1 MSRLETDVLVI
12 GGGMAGLA
20 AATIAQQRGAETLL
34 LCKGESATS
43 MSSGAVDVMGYL
55 PRSLEPIESP
65 MEGLLG
71 LASLYPLHPYVLLG
85 TSSESDVFNAHI
97 IEEPIEWLKKSVDG
111 GEFKL
116 IGSLNQNRF
125 PICVLGSSKPT
136 CLVQD
141 TMDSGSLG
149 ENGQADVMLFVGIR
163 GHADFN
169 PRAAAR
175 SSASANTYT
184 DRFPHRVADCVV
196 DVAPFGH
203 SFNISSIELARH
215 MDHQDGMNEF
225 IAQIAN
231 EVKRTGATRVVTPP
245 ILGLK
250 KPRSN
255 ASVLVKELGIG
266 VSELLSF
273 PPSVPGCRLQNAME
287 SAYVSAG
294 GKIMLGFEASSS
306 TVDGRLIDSVVA
318 KGPRRD
324 VTIDTKSVVLASGK
338 FVGGGLRADENGV
351 RETALNLMTV
361 TGEYYPASDIRPAHY
376 SNRFALHP
384 DGHPLFSCGVAVD
397 SDMKPIDSD
406 GHARSG
412 NLFAAGSVLAGHDYL
427 SEKSGLGVALVTGY
441 AAGLNATKFVAGGE

>member
-1 MSRLETDVLVI
+1 MRHLETDVLVI

-34 LCKGESATS
+34 LRKGESATS
-43 MSSGAVDVMGYL
+43 MSSGAVDVLGYL

-65 MEGLLG
+65 AEGLLG
-71 LASLYPLHPYVLLG
+71 LASMYPLHPYVLLG
-85 TSSESDVFNAHI
+85 TRSDSDVFNAHAV
-97 IEEPIEWLKKSVDG
+97 EEPIEWLKKTVDG
-111 GEFKL
+111 AEFKL
-116 IGSLNQNRF
+116 IGSMNENRF

-136 CLVQD
+136 CLIQD
-141 TMDSGSLG
+141 TMDSGSVG
-149 ENGQADVMLFVGIR
+149 EDDQSDVMLFVGIK

-175 SSASANTYT
+175 SSASGRTHT
-184 DRFPHRVADCVV
+184 DRIPHRVVDCVV
-196 DVAPFGH
+196 DLAPFGH
-203 SFNISSIELARH
+203 SFNVSSIELARH
-215 MDHQDGMNEF
+215 MDHQDGTNEF
-225 IAQIAN
+225 VAQIAK
-231 EVKRTGATRVVTPP
+231 EVKRTRATRVVTPP

-255 ASVLVKELGIG
+255 ASVMAKELDVG

-273 PPSVPGCRLQNAME
+273 PPSVPGCRLQDAME

-294 GKIMLGFEASSS
+294 GKIMLGFEASSC
-306 TVDGRLIDSVVA
+306 TVRGRLIGSVA
-318 KGPRRD
+318 ARGPRRN

-338 FVGGGLRADENGV
+338 FIGGGLHADENGV
-351 RETALNLMTV
+351 RETALNLVTV

-376 SNRFALHP
+376 SSRFAINP
-384 DGHPLFSCGVAVD
+384 DGHPLFSCGVPVD

-406 GHARSG
+406 GHARFA
-412 NLFAAGSVLAGHDYL
+412 NLFAAGSVLAGYDYL

-441 AAGLNATKFVAGGE
+441 AAGLNATRFVAGGE